1 MNQRWVH
8 LILWGCY
15 AAFLF
20 WVFFDLEEVAWRAVM
35 VGIVVAA
42 HVGTYYLH
50 ERRLMPMLAEQRR
63 YTVYGAWLLILLLG
77 NLLVMGA
84 VVALGIR
91 GMPPPPPMP
100 APPRPAMM
108 PGLGRAVSLQLFW
121 TLAIIFL
128 SASTYQTRRRREQ
141 EQAALVNAQRVLEAD
156 LGRLRAQVNPHF
168 LMNALNN
175 IYALTELQSPEAPQ
189 AILNLSNMMQYVL
202 YEGSRGWTSI
212 ARECDY
218 IRHFVAF
225 QCLREEGMAAR
236 VRLDLPAPAAL
247 RGEVIPMT
255 LVTFV
260 ENAFKHS
267 GIEDHPD
274 GWIDIALSCTG
285 GQLQFRCANSLPATA
300 HIKAETGGIGIP
312 NVRQRLAYLYPD
324 THVLRI
330 THDHRHFAIDLQI
343 PIHHAPEL
351 PDRR

>member
-1 MNQRWVH
+1 MNQRWIH
-8 LILWGCY
+8 LTLWGCY

-20 WVFFDLEEVAWRAVM
+20 WVFFDREEVAWRTLM
-35 VGIVVAA
+35 VGLVVSA
-42 HVGTYYLH
+42 HVGTFYLH
-50 ERRLMPMLAEQRR
+50 ARRLMPVLAEQRR
-63 YTVYGAWLLILLLG
+63 YAVYGAGLLALLLG

-84 VVALGIR
+84 VVALGMR
-91 GMPPPPPMP
+91 GLPPPPPMP
-100 APPRPAMM
+100 ALPRPVPMPGMM
-108 PGLGRAVSLQLFW
+108 PAVSLQLFW

-128 SASTYQTRRRREQ
+128 SMSTYQTRRRREQ

-168 LMNALNN
+168 LLNALNN
-175 IYALTELQSPEAPQ
+175 IYALTELQSPDAPQ

-202 YEGSRGWTSI
+202 YEGSRGWTPI
-212 ARECDY
+212 TRECDY
-218 IRHFVAF
+218 IRHFIAF
-225 QCLREEGMAAR
+225 QCLREEGMASR
-236 VRLDLPAPAAL
+236 VRLDLPPAATL

-267 GIEDHPD
+267 GIEDDRD
-274 GWIDIALSCTG
+274 GWIDIGVFLRDG
-285 GQLQFRCANSLPATA
+285 HLHLHCANSLPAKA
-300 HIKAETGGIGIP
+300 QIKADTGGIGIP
-312 NVRQRLAYLYPD
+312 NVRQRLAYMYPD

-330 THDHRHFAIDLQI
+330 TQDLRHFAIYLQI